1 MLDANFVLF
10 GVLALILIAEFVNG
24 WTDSPNAIATVV
36 STRVLSPYQ
45 AVLMATVLNAVGA
58 MSGTAVAATIGQDIV
73 RPDVINLT
81 TVAAAMVGII
91 FWSTLAWYFGLPTS
105 ESHALIA
112 GLTGAGLATAGP
124 SSLVWAGWNKVLIGL
139 LFSSFLG
146 FFGGLLLMG
155 FLYRSLAN
163 SRPGTVRR
171 TFGRLQIVSAGFM
184 AFSHGSNDGQ
194 KFIGVFTLALLLGGI
209 LPTFQVPFWV
219 ILLCAATMGLGTAV
233 GGWRIVKT
241 MGLRLTKLEPVH
253 GFAAETAAALTIE
266 LATRLGIPLSTTH
279 TINTSIVGV
288 GATRRFS
295 AVRWGVTIEIVT
307 AWILTF
313 PICGI
318 IGWLASK
325 LFMLFK
331 SRGWSLRSH
340 PWLDLPPAFQG
351 FAQSNRIGIL
361 EITAHRQAARD
372 ARHRNSQGFNQLGE
386 IERRPFAVHGRVGRN
401 DHLAHGIAAQAFE

>member
-1 MLDANFVLF
+1 MFDGHLF
-10 GVLALILIAEFVNG
+10 LYSVLALILAAEFVNG

-45 AVLMATVLNAVGA
+45 ALMMATVLNAIGA
-58 MSGTAVAATIGQDIV
+58 MSGTAVAATIGKDIV

-81 TVAAAMVGII
+81 TVAAAMIGII
-91 FWSTLAWYFGLPTS
+91 FWSTLAWYWGLPTS

-124 SSLVWAGWNKVLIGL
+124 ESLLWTGWSKVLIGL
-139 LFSSFLG
+139 VFSTFLG
-146 FFGGLLLMG
+146 FFGGLLLMAL
-155 FLYRSLAN
+155 LYRMLAN

-171 TFGRLQIVSAGFM
+171 VFGRLQILSAAFM

-194 KFIGVFTLALLLGGI
+194 KFIGVFTLSLLLGGI
-209 LPTFQVPFWV
+209 LPSFQVPLWV
-219 ILLCAATMGLGTAV
+219 ILLCALTMGLGTAV

-279 TINTSIVGV
+279 TINTAIVGV

-295 AVRWGVTIEIVT
+295 AVRWGVTLEIVT

-313 PICGI
+313 PVCGL
-318 IGWLASK
+318 IGWGAAKIL
-325 LFMLFK
+325 LMLT
-331 SRGWSLRSH
+331 S
-340 PWLDLPPAFQG
+340 A
-351 FAQSNRIGIL
+351 
-361 EITAHRQAARD
+361 
-372 ARHRNSQGFNQLGE
+372 
-386 IERRPFAVHGRVGRN
+386 
-401 DHLAHGIAAQAFE
+401 